1 MKEKL
6 TLNEDFGQE
15 EVIEINQPTETE
27 VKNTLID
34 FMGNLVKAQWDII
47 AQYNSVVASIEA
59 IERDTGK
66 DFSKYISSLKDLVTD
81 ETANIGILEGIIQ
94 DVEPDLLIDQG
105 KEEIEQKL
113 DILKYLPSLEK
124 RNRNTV

>member
-47 AQYNSVVASIEA
+47 AQYNSVVASIES

-66 DFSKYISSLKDLVTD
+66 DFSKYISSLKELVTD

-105 KEEIEQKL
+105 KDEIEQKL
-113 DILKYLPSLEK
+113 DIE
-124 RNRNTV
+124 VEE